1 MLPGMKD
8 MSYEERLKELKL
20 PTLKFR
26 RLRGDLIETFKILQ
40 NIYDKRVTGGMFELC
55 ENTITRGHSLK
66 IVKHRC
72 RLDIRKYFYT
82 NRVIDVW
89 NSLPEE
95 VVRSKTVNSFKN
107 RIDKHFKNQP
117 VVYDLNAQLTFVYKR
132 KPDPDHSAIVS
143 EEEEELNIEAQQSL
157 RSESS

>member
-1 MLPGMKD
+1 MIPSQIHLFCTFT
-8 MSYEERLKELKL
+8 LKELKL

-66 IVKHRC
+66 NRC

-117 VVYDLNAQLTFVYKR
+117 AVYDLNAQLTFVHKC
-132 KPDPDHSAIVS
+132 KPDPNSSAQIS
-143 EEEEELNIEAQQSL
+143 EGEEELNIEAQQSL